1 MLLQLIRLQAK
12 FQKLVE
18 ALLELQIM
26 MQWDHKQDS

>member
-1 MLLQLIRLQAK
+1 MLLQLIRHQAK